1 MWCEWCMIIDYLIEA
16 FHLINKWP
24 LWSTRNGTK
33 PSQFDCGNK
42 TALCTHRH
50 DSSSSFKSVS
60 PTDRMS
66 KFCSGVSFTLFHVST
81 DRVAHSI
88 AMIGFCFSIG
98 TSAFSEPWSRS
109 WWKSFN
115 KGSAPLPAKLRLTG
129 VVPSTVLLVCSSLH
143 CAINA
148 IKPNMNVIAIMI
160 VSIRTAGMVLRRRI
174 FVVHESRQSS
184 CVMMLTVHVG
194 WGSWRM
200 NECCGV
206 DPTASSWASLG
217 WGTKVDYCCY
227 VVLYDTLYGAA
238 PNKIER
244 SRAISKL

>member
-1 MWCEWCMIIDYLIEA
+1 
-16 FHLINKWP
+16 
-24 LWSTRNGTK
+24 
-33 PSQFDCGNK
+33 
-42 TALCTHRH
+42 
-50 DSSSSFKSVS
+50 
-60 PTDRMS
+60 MS

-98 TSAFSEPWSRS
+98 TSAFSEPWSWS

-148 IKPNMNVIAIMI
+148 IKPNMNVIGIMI

-200 NECCGV
+200 NECCR
-206 DPTASSWASLG
+206 SWDFLECSMFDVG
-217 WGTKVDYCCY
+217 RDNCSYNGF
-227 VVLYDTLYGAA
+227 
-238 PNKIER
+238 
-244 SRAISKL
+244 ISKFTRWDSFSPATSSQGYEEKTFTFNN

>member
-1 MWCEWCMIIDYLIEA
+1 MKY
-16 FHLINKWP
+16 
-24 LWSTRNGTK
+24 TTK

-60 PTDRMS
+60 PTDRIS
-66 KFCSGVSFTLFHVST
+66 KFCSGVSFTIFHVST

-98 TSAFSEPWSRS
+98 TSAFSEPWSWS
-109 WWKSFN
+109 WSKSFN

-129 VVPSTVLLVCSSLH
+129 VVPSTVLCSLH

-148 IKPNMNVIAIMI
+148 IKPNMNVIAVMI
-160 VSIRTAGMVLRRRI
+160 VWIRTAGMVLRRRI

-184 CVMMLTVHVG
+184 CVIMLNVHVG

-200 NECCGV
+200 NECCR
-206 DPTASSWASLG
+206 SWDFLECSMF
-217 WGTKVDYCCY
+217 D
-227 VVLYDTLYGAA
+227 VVGRDNCSYNGFISKFTRWDSFSPAREEDTLTTSSQGYEEKTFTSGASFQWYWLLL
-238 PNKIER
+238 PTQP
-244 SRAISKL
+244 